1 MSGFYLTALT
11 QSHRRD
17 MLPMVSRAFAKDDP
31 LARSQGIKE
40 STFHD
45 LIDRL
50 YDDFCAD
57 GLSRIAID
65 SGSRRIAAVVLAEP
79 HRFEP
84 TDEGSDAIAA
94 IISAARD
101 HFFSDYSPVV
111 GELAHI
117 HFVASAADY
126 RRQRW
131 VHRLIADCLA
141 EAKNQGYKEVV
152 VEASGIRSR
161 NLFEKHFDFRARVK
175 IDYASFEWQ
184 GNFPFRSIADHFGL
198 TLMSRR
204 LD

>member
-1 MSGFYLTALT
+1 MIA
-11 QSHRRD
+11 
-17 MLPMVSRAFAKDDP
+17 RAFTKDDP

-57 GLSRIAID
+57 RLSRVAID
-65 SGSRRIAAVVLAEP
+65 PDSHRIAAIVLAEA

-94 IISAARD
+94 IIAAARD
-101 HFFSDYSPVV
+101 RYFSDYSPVV

-126 RRQRW
+126 RRQRL
-131 VHRLIADCLA
+131 VHRLVADCLA
-141 EAKNQGYKEVV
+141 EAKKQGYKKVV
-152 VEASGIRSR
+152 VEASGIRSKT
-161 NLFEKHFDFRARVK
+161 LFEKHFDFRTRVT
-175 IDYASFEWQ
+175 IDYASFEWR
-184 GNFPFRSIADHFGL
+184 GNFPFHSIADHCGL